1 MACLDLN
8 YSVYVDPDNQERKED
23 HVSRALKDLKGN
35 EEVTNEPETEG
46 LCPYLELKQNPMLIL
61 SLFTAKTITL
71 EPLKKVIK

>member
-35 EEVTNEPETEG
+35 EEVTDE
-46 LCPYLELKQNPMLIL
+46 
-61 SLFTAKTITL
+61 
-71 EPLKKVIK
+71 